1 MVTVRSNRIDGMN
14 RRLLTILLSA
24 FAIAAISS
32 FAVYRIV
39 SHHITASPSAKA
51 TTVVAAATDIKVGN
65 VLKPSDLTTV
75 ALQGSLPDGVI
86 LKPEDAIGRGVLS
99 EIYAGEPIMSS
110 RLAKLGAGGGL
121 AATIPTG
128 YRAVALK
135 VNEVVGVSGFATP
148 GMKVD
153 VLISGNPPGVPNNS
167 QGTLTKTLLQN
178 IQVLSA
184 GTDITKDAE
193 GKPHEV
199 QVVNL
204 LVSPEQA
211 QKLSLAGNETHI
223 QLVLRNPLDTAIA
236 KPPETS
242 MSELFADPNAPPE
255 PRRISYGPRINR
267 RPPVYT
273 VQVLNGSK
281 KTESKFPA
289 GEEKQ

>member
-1 MVTVRSNRIDGMN
+1 MN

-24 FAIAAISS
+24 FAIAAVCS

-39 SHHITASPSAKA
+39 SHHITASPLSK
-51 TTVVAAATDIKVGN
+51 TTSVVAAAADIKVGTI
-65 VLKPSDLTTV
+65 LKASDLTTIS
-75 ALQGSLPDGVI
+75 LQGSLPNGVI
-86 LKPEDAIGRGVLS
+86 LKPEDAVGRGVLS
-99 EIYAGEPIMSS
+99 ELYAGEPLMSS
-110 RLAKLGAGGGL
+110 RLAAPGSGGGL
-121 AATIPTG
+121 AATIPHG
-128 YRAVALK
+128 MRAAAVK
-135 VNEVVGVSGFATP
+135 VNEVVGLAGFVTP
-148 GMKVD
+148 GMRVD
-153 VLISGNPPGVPNNS
+153 VLISGNPPGVPNSS

-193 GKPHEV
+193 GKPHQV

-204 LVSPEQA
+204 LVNPEQA

-242 MSELFADPNAPPE
+242 MAQLFADSNAPAE
-255 PRRISYGPRINR
+255 PRRISYGR
-267 RPPVYT
+267 RVRRATPQVYM
-273 VQVLNGSK
+273 VQVINGSK
-281 KTESKFPA
+281 KSESKFPA

>member
-1 MVTVRSNRIDGMN
+1 MN

-24 FAIAAISS
+24 FAIAAVSS

-39 SHHITASPSAKA
+39 SHHITASPSAKS
-51 TTVVAAATDIKVGN
+51 TVVIAAAHDLKVGTL
-65 VLKPSDLTTV
+65 VKASDLTTI
-75 ALQGSLPDGVI
+75 ALQGNSPEGVVV
-86 LKPEDAIGRGVLS
+86 KPEDAVGRGVLS
-99 EIYAGEPIMSS
+99 EIYAGEPIMNS
-110 RLAKLGAGGGL
+110 RLAVLGAGAGL

-128 YRAVALK
+128 SRAVALK
-135 VNEVVGVSGFATP
+135 VNDVVGVSGFATP

-178 IQVLSA
+178 ITVLSA
-184 GTDITKDAE
+184 GADITKDAE

-204 LVSPEQA
+204 LVTPEQA

-255 PRRISYGPRINR
+255 PRRISYGPRIR
-267 RPPVYT
+267 RAPVYT

-281 KTESKFPA
+281 QSESKFPA

>member
-1 MVTVRSNRIDGMN
+1 MN

-24 FAIAAISS
+24 FAIAAVCS

-39 SHHITASPSAKA
+39 SHHITASPTAKS
-51 TTVVAAATDIKVGN
+51 TTVVAAAANLMLGTTIKA
-65 VLKPSDLTTV
+65 SDLTTI
-75 ALQGSLPDGVI
+75 ALQGNLPDGVI

-99 EIYAGEPIMSS
+99 EIYAGEPIMNS
-110 RLAKLGAGGGL
+110 RLAAPGAGGGL
-121 AATIPTG
+121 AATIPPG
-128 YRAVALK
+128 FRAVAVK

-153 VLISGNPPGVPNNS
+153 VLISGNPPGVPDNS

-178 IQVLSA
+178 IKVLSA

-193 GKPHEV
+193 GKPHQV

-204 LVSPEQA
+204 LVTPEQA
-211 QKLSLAGNETHI
+211 QKMSLAGNETHI
-223 QLVLRNPLDTAIA
+223 QLVLRNPLDTVIA

-242 MSELFADPNAPPE
+242 MAQLFADPNAPAQPQ
-255 PRRISYGPRINR
+255 RISYGVRKVR
-267 RPPVYT
+267 RAPETYT
-273 VQVLNGSK
+273 IQVINGSK
-281 KTESKFPA
+281 KSESKFPA

>member
-1 MVTVRSNRIDGMN
+1 MN

-24 FAIAAISS
+24 FAIAAVCS

-39 SHHITASPSAKA
+39 SHHITASPTGKSTA
-51 TTVVAAATDIKVGN
+51 VVAAATDVKVGSI
-65 VLKPSDLTTV
+65 LKTSDLTTI
-75 ALQGSLPDGVI
+75 ALQGTLPEGVI
-86 LKPEDAIGRGVLS
+86 LKPEDAVGRGVLS
-99 EIYAGEPIMSS
+99 EIYAGEPIMNS
-110 RLAKLGAGGGL
+110 RLAALGAGGGL
-121 AATIPTG
+121 ASTIPTG
-128 YRAVALK
+128 FRAVALK

-148 GMKVD
+148 GMTVD

-178 IQVLSA
+178 IRVLSA
-184 GTDITKDAE
+184 GTDITKDAQ
-193 GKPHEV
+193 GKPQQV

-242 MSELFADPNAPPE
+242 MAELFADPNAPPE
-255 PRRISYGPRINR
+255 PRRISYGPRFR
-267 RPPVYT
+267 RAPVYT

-281 KTESKFPA
+281 KSESKFPA